1 MDLKKGD
8 LVRTVAKVE
17 KIQAVLGK
25 IKRGRIGVVVEA
37 SPQFDKKNVYG
48 ILIDGKV
55 YYLFHDEIKKIE
67 GTC

>member
-1 MDLKKGD
+1 MELKEGD
-8 LVRTVAKVE
+8 LVITLHKIE
-17 KIQAVLGK
+17 KIRSVIEK